1 MIGKKFRELFNQP
14 TENLMIPADDVAVL
28 QEDDTLLHAILVL
41 SANSYQTI
49 PVLDKEYRVRG
60 LISISKIVTSCEDDL
75 LFNEDRLNTTKV
87 SEIMNQV
94 VPILFNN
101 SDLEDILRLIIN
113 NNFICITQRNGYFL
127 GIITRKTILERFT
140 NVAHTIE
147 NVYDLDPKKRGHKHT
162 R

>member
-1 MIGKKFRELFNQP
+1 MIGEKFKELFNQP

-60 LISISKIVTSCEDDL
+60 LVSISKIVTSCEEEVLADSDKL
-75 LFNEDRLNTTKV
+75 NEIKV

-101 SDLEDILRLIIN
+101 SELEDILRLIIN
-113 NNFICITQRNGYFL
+113 NNFICITQRNGYFI

-140 NVAHTIE
+140 NVAHNLE
-147 NVYDLDPKKRGHKHT
+147 NVYDLIPKK
-162 R
+162 

>member
-1 MIGKKFRELFNQP
+1 MIGENFKELFNQP

-49 PVLDKEYRVRG
+49 PVLDKDYRVRG
-60 LISISKIVTSCEDDL
+60 LISISKIVTSFDDEVL
-75 LFNEDRLNTTKV
+75 LDTDRLNETKV

-101 SDLEDILRLIIN
+101 SELEDILRLIIN

-140 NVAHTIE
+140 NVAHNIE
-147 NVYDLDPKKRGHKHT
+147 NVYTLTSKEK
-162 R
+162 